1 MCIDFILKKE
11 MQMWLREMN
20 GNIDENKEDLN
31 KQIYHQVLES
41 EESIVGG

>member
-1 MCIDFILKKE
+1 

-20 GNIDENKEDLN
+20 GNIEENKEDLN
-31 KQIYHQVLES
+31 KQICHQFPES

>member
-1 MCIDFILKKE
+1 

-31 KQIYHQVLES
+31 KQIYHQVHGS
-41 EESIVGG
+41 EESIVGGQFPQK